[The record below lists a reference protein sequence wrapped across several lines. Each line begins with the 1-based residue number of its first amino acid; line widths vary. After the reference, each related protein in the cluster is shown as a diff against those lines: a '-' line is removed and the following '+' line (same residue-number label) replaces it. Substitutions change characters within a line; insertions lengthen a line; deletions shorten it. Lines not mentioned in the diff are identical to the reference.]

1 MQYEILL
8 SVIVTVYNIESY
20 LGDCLDSIIN
30 QTYKKLEIILID
42 DGSCDKSGNICD
54 EYALRDMR
62 IKVLHKENEGLVA
75 ARKSGIV
82 MATGEL
88 VAYVDGDDWLETDYY
103 EKLMNLYKKNNADV
117 VMSGC
122 IKETVKKQ
130 VFLENNLSEGYY
142 EKSSLIHFIYPQML
156 YFEGFYKFGIQQYL
170 WNKLYKRELL
180 EKYQLK
186 VDDAISNGED
196 VACLFPLLLEAESIE
211 VSNIFG
217 YHYRIHTQ
225 SMTAKLNED
234 YPLAINR
241 LYQYLK
247 EAFNCTVYVNLM
259 ERQLLMYYTYMT
271 TMLARYVLGVRMIP
285 EFQYQYNFP
294 FSKIRQGSNIFLLMG
309 GKKGDDYL
317 VQLQRTKLCNL
328 VDYLTIKEF
337 GNCFCQLENR
347 IRRAKPDIVVV
358 ADENVSDGDWLVVEL
373 LKKAGDMGYFLIH

>member
-103 EKLMNLYKKNNADV
+103 EKLINLYKKNNADV

-142 EKSSLIHFIYPQML
+142 EKSSEPY
-156 YFEGFYKFGIQQYL
+156 
-170 WNKLYKRELL
+170 
-180 EKYQLK
+180 
-186 VDDAISNGED
+186 
-196 VACLFPLLLEAESIE
+196 
-211 VSNIFG
+211 FG
-217 YHYRIHTQ
+217 YSHDCF
-225 SMTAKLNED
+225 SCPCD
-234 YPLAINR
+234 S
-241 LYQYLK
+241 
-247 EAFNCTVYVNLM
+247 
-259 ERQLLMYYTYMT
+259 
-271 TMLARYVLGVRMIP
+271 AR
-285 EFQYQYNFP
+285 
-294 FSKIRQGSNIFLLMG
+294 
-309 GKKGDDYL
+309 
-317 VQLQRTKLCNL
+317 
-328 VDYLTIKEF
+328 
-337 GNCFCQLENR
+337 CFCSTGK
-347 IRRAKPDIVVV
+347 RRC
-358 ADENVSDGDWLVVEL
+358 SSS
-373 LKKAGDMGYFLIH
+373 H